1 MLSLNLLGTLQKVVG
16 PSTTHT
22 HIVAEGCLRNIV
34 QLDAN
39 IRQHVKLH
47 GKAKAEDVIVNTR
60 QVSRSSFSEA
70 RVLKTGKFFA
80 SRTFLCP
87 LSLIRYFPLKCS
99 VKVSNSVDD
108 LSSGEAHGASI
119 NWDDEDISVLSTAL
133 SHIDE

>member
-1 MLSLNLLGTLQKVVG
+1 MCSLNLLGTLQKVVG
-16 PSTTHT
+16 PITTHT
-22 HIVAEGCLRNIV
+22 HIVAEGCFGNIA

-39 IRQHVKLH
+39 IRQHVKVQ

-60 QVSRSSFSEA
+60 QVNRRFYSDA

-119 NWDDEDISVLSTAL
+119 NWDDEDISVLTTAM